1 MLYYSI
7 DVFIKEQSLLED
19 YWRIL
24 ERQFFIY
31 IYLALNDEAKK
42 EEVGGNVLKRGSI
55 GHT

>member
-1 MLYYSI
+1 MLYYNI

-42 EEVGGNVLKRGSI
+42 EEVGGNVQY
-55 GHT
+55 